1 MNNIPTTG
9 ELFATNQ
16 VSANTERCYR
26 YQMGNFAE
34 CMHEPQGKVNMGKGV
49 VMNTLDVYGR

>member
-16 VSANTERCYR
+16 EAALADPLVVVYSMVKNTT
-26 YQMGNFAE
+26 
-34 CMHEPQGKVNMGKGV
+34 GV
-49 VMNTLDVYGR
+49 T